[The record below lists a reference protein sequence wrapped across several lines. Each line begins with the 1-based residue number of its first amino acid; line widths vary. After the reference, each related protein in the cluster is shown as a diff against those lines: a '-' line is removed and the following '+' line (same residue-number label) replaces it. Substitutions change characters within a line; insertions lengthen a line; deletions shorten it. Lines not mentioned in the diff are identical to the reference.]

1 MNDIT
6 ELRTHLFD
14 TLRGVKDGSI
24 TTETAQ
30 DINAT
35 AQAIINTA
43 KVEVDFIKTAG
54 GNGSGFIPCVNTLD
68 RDRAIA
74 STATTSTATGTKT
87 VTQLP
92 NGATITRHKLA

>member
-6 ELRTHLFD
+6 ELRAHLFE
-14 TLRGVKDGSI
+14 TLRGIKDGSVK
-24 TTETAQ
+24 TETAQ
-30 DINAT
+30 AINAT
-35 AQAIINTA
+35 AQSIINTA

-54 GNGSGFIPCVNTLD
+54 GNGSGFIPGANDAPARSIT
-68 RDRAIA
+68 
-74 STATTSTATGTKT
+74 STTTDTATGTKT